1 MKIIFGTTNNR
12 KVADLQNIS
21 DKFNFDLEILS
32 LSDINWN
39 LGEIEETGN
48 SLEENSLIKANAV
61 KSFCMKNNINKVV
74 VADDAGLMVDAL
86 NRKTRSTLSKVCRRP
101 CTTRE
106 RVREVIR

>member
-1 MKIIFGTTNNR
+1 MEILYATSNENKRKQVQDFLDYNKYDVKIISLKDIG
-12 KVADLQNIS
+12 
-21 DKFNFDLEILS
+21 FNEEI
-32 LSDINWN
+32 DEN
-39 LGEIEETGN
+39 GET
-48 SLEENSLIKANAV
+48 LEENSLIKANAV

-106 RVREVIR
+106 SVREVIR